1 MGELFW
7 DYNLN
12 GGYANDF
19 VVQIVV
25 WLHGICYAKKN
36 GYYKVHLKPF
46 QNIEFTNLFH
56 TSLTF
61 DKCHVIDDNTISHN
75 ISSLS
80 NIKEYR
86 RKITDEDYLLP
97 IYDYLRHLEL
107 KEPMNN
113 IINSFEERSVC
124 VIDTRRPPTKSL
136 KINMTCDPE
145 LNKYAIL
152 RRIPPGNRTLVY
164 HNPEQQTLSQF
175 NDVYDIQQLD
185 VENDT
190 FKQCIE
196 LFLLITNKVN
206 FYYCSCP
213 QYSSKTFLIF

>member
-61 DKCHVIDDNTISHN
+61 D
-75 ISSLS
+75 
-80 NIKEYR
+80 
-86 RKITDEDYLLP
+86 
-97 IYDYLRHLEL
+97 
-107 KEPMNN
+107 
-113 IINSFEERSVC
+113 
-124 VIDTRRPPTKSL
+124 
-136 KINMTCDPE
+136 
-145 LNKYAIL
+145 
-152 RRIPPGNRTLVY
+152 
-164 HNPEQQTLSQF
+164 
-175 NDVYDIQQLD
+175 
-185 VENDT
+185 
-190 FKQCIE
+190 
-196 LFLLITNKVN
+196 
-206 FYYCSCP
+206 
-213 QYSSKTFLIF
+213 